1 MALGV
6 LERDFQSLQDRCIE
20 VILSQLTQEEQIYSL
35 KLPVRKKHFISEGLE
50 DFQEN
55 VALAVNNHNINLS
68 HCVCLQVLEAGHGW
82 VYPHFCMILS
92 TQ

>member
-6 LERDFQSLQDRCIE
+6 LKRDFQSHQGRCKE

-35 KLPVRKKHFISEGLE
+35 KLPVRKKHLISEGVE
-50 DFQEN
+50 DFQEE

-68 HCVCLQVLEAGHGW
+68 HR
-82 VYPHFCMILS
+82 
-92 TQ
+92 